1 MNQQQSRKHVLQHT
15 DGKADI
21 TRDDENDAS
30 EGPKDATEGPNFSD
44 GSGAGEQSD
53 KHVKEEDSPKEK
65 AEQSKV
71 CLPYQEYYSGT
82 FQNGHPKSGR
92 LVAVSGFFI
101 PQMSSIRRPPL

>member
-1 MNQQQSRKHVLQHT
+1 MIILPARDTTQRPQQQRPHNEEPQAMNQQQSRKHVLQHT

-71 CLPYQEYYSGT
+71 CLPY
-82 FQNGHPKSGR
+82 
-92 LVAVSGFFI
+92 
-101 PQMSSIRRPPL
+101 